1 MSAAL
6 KQKLNYPVYDADNHL
21 YEPPEAFL
29 RHLPKQF
36 KRDFRYVEIEGRI
49 KLLVDGILSEYIP
62 NPTFEVVAA
71 PGSHESYYRAKNPEG
86 KSLREIT
93 GKPLKPVPDAF
104 FHPKDRLKIMDEQG
118 VHAVT
123 IFPTLAS
130 VVEERLKHKPESIAA
145 LFHSMN
151 QWILDEWGFSYQ
163 DRMFPVPFVNLADVD
178 AAVAELEF
186 ILKNGGKM
194 VGIRP
199 APVPGVHGGRSP
211 GFKEFDPFWAR
222 AAEAG
227 IPVMLH
233 ASDSGYDFIS
243 RLWTSGNKE
252 YLPFEMDA
260 FRSCVSPGGRAIS
273 DAISAII
280 CHGVFERHPNVRI
293 ASVENGSK
301 WVAPLLDTYKHAH
314 GQMPQAFKKHPVDQ
328 FHKHVFVAPFYEE
341 SIPDL
346 LKCMPAERI
355 MFGSDF
361 PHAEGL
367 ANPLDFVNELEGL
380 DDATIQKIMSS
391 NMKGLLEGVRD

>member
-1 MSAAL
+1 MTE
-6 KQKLNYPVYDADNHL
+6 LNFPVYDADNHL

-36 KRDFRYVEIEGRI
+36 QRDFRYVDIDGRT
-49 KLLVDGILSEYIP
+49 KLLVDGKLSEFIP
-62 NPTFEVVAA
+62 NPTFEVVAP
-71 PGSHESYYRAKNPEG
+71 PGSHEIYYRAKNKEG

-104 FHPKDRLKIMDEQG
+104 FHPQDRIKVLDEQG
-118 VHAVT
+118 VHAAN

-145 LFHSMN
+145 LFHSLN
-151 QWILDEWGFSYQ
+151 QWILEEWTFSYQ
-163 DRMFPVPFVNLADVD
+163 DRMNTVPFVNLADVD
-178 AAVAELEF
+178 LAVKELEF
-186 ILKNGGKM
+186 ILENGGKM

-211 GFKEFDPFWAR
+211 GFEEFDPFWAR
-222 AAEAG
+222 VAEAR

-243 RLWTSGNKE
+243 GLWTSGNRE
-252 YLPFEMDA
+252 YLPFQADA
-260 FRSCVSPGGRAIS
+260 FRSCVSPGGRAIA
-273 DAISAII
+273 DTISALI
-280 CHGVFERHPNVRI
+280 CHGLFERHPDVRV
-293 ASVENGSK
+293 ASIENGSK
-301 WVAPLLDTYKHAH
+301 WVKPLLNTYEHAY
-314 GQMPQAFKKHPVDQ
+314 GQMPQAFKVHPVEQ

-341 SIPDL
+341 SITDL
-346 LKCMPAERI
+346 KACMPVERI
-355 MFGSDF
+355 LFGSDY

-367 ANPLDFVNELEGL
+367 ARPLDFLNELEGI
-380 DDATIQKIMSS
+380 DDASIEKIMST

>member
-1 MSAAL
+1 MSTAATL
-6 KQKLNYPVYDADNHL
+6 DYPVYDADNHL

-36 KRDFRYVEIEGRI
+36 KRDFRYVDIEGRT
-49 KLLVDGILSEYIP
+49 KLLVDGQLSEFIP

-71 PGSHESYYRAKNPEG
+71 PGSHEIYYRAQNKEG
-86 KSLREIT
+86 KTLREIT
-93 GKPLKPVPDAF
+93 GTPLKPVPDAF
-104 FHPKDRLKIMDEQG
+104 FHPKERIKVLDEQG

-145 LFHSMN
+145 LFHSLN
-151 QWILDEWGFSYQ
+151 QWILDEWTFNYEG
-163 DRMFPVPFVNLADVD
+163 RMFPVPFVNLADVD
-178 AAVAELEF
+178 LAVKELEF
-186 ILKNGGKM
+186 ILENGGKM

-211 GFKEFDPFWAR
+211 GFEEFDPFWDR
-222 AAEAG
+222 LEEAG
-227 IPVMLH
+227 IPLMLH

-252 YLPFEMDA
+252 FLPFQGDA

-273 DAISAII
+273 DTISALI
-280 CHGVFERHPNVRI
+280 CHGLFERHPKLRV
-293 ASVENGSK
+293 ASIENGSK
-301 WVAPLLDTYKHAH
+301 WVRPLVDTYKHAY
-314 GQMPQAFKKHPVDQ
+314 GQMPQAFKVDPVEQ
-328 FHKHVFVAPFYEE
+328 FHKHIFVAPFYEE
-341 SIPDL
+341 SIPEL
-346 LKCMPAERI
+346 MESMPVERI
-355 MFGSDF
+355 LFGSDF

-367 ANPLDFVNELEGL
+367 GKPLDFLNELKDL
-380 DDATIQKIMSS
+380 NDDQVKKIMST